1 MKKADALEYHKRS
14 PAGKIS
20 IQPTKPCTT
29 QDDLALAYTPGV
41 AEPSLAIAK
50 RPASVYNYT
59 NKGNLVG
66 IISNGTA
73 VLGLGNIGAAAS
85 KPVMEGKSV
94 LFKQFAKVDA
104 FDLEVS
110 TTNAD
115 EFITVV
121 KNLAPTFGAI
131 NLEDISAPDCF
142 YIEDQLQKQLDIPV
156 FHDDQHGTAIIS
168 GAALLNAIEL
178 VNKDIRNIKVV
189 ISGAGAAGIR
199 CAEHY
204 VRLGVQKKHIWMC
217 DSRGLITKDRKGLD
231 KYKQQFANNVLR
243 RDKSRLVRTGDKNV
257 THTLADALVNAD
269 VFLGVSVA
277 NILTPAM
284 IKTMAPNP
292 IVFALANPNPEIAYP
307 LAKRTRHD
315 ILLASGRSDYPN
327 QINNVLG
334 FPFIMRGAL
343 DVQATCI
350 TEGMKI
356 AATKALAKIAHYPVP
371 RYILKAYNLK
381 SLRFGPEYIV
391 PKPFDKRVYVEVSA
405 AVAQAAIQD
414 GVARKK
420 INIKRYI
427 KNLQN
432 TANQSR

>member
-1 MKKADALEYHKRS
+1 MKKADALEYHKRH

-20 IQPTKPCTT
+20 IQPTKPCQT

-50 RPASVYNYT
+50 RPATVYDYT

-66 IISNGTA
+66 VISNGTA

-104 FDLEVS
+104 FDVEVS
-110 TTNAD
+110 TTD
-115 EFITVV
+115 PEEFISVV
-121 KNLAPTFGAI
+121 KNIAPTFGAI

-142 YIEDQLQKQLDIPV
+142 YIEDQLQKHLDIPV

-168 GAALLNAIEL
+168 GAALLNAVEL
-178 VNKDIRNIKVV
+178 VNKDIRKIKVV

-204 VRLGVQKKHIWMC
+204 IRLGVQKKHIWMC
-217 DSRGLITKDRKGLD
+217 DSRGLITKQRKDLD
-231 KYKQQFANNVLR
+231 TYKKQFAQLG
-243 RDKSRLVRTGDKNV
+243 SGG
-257 THTLADALVNAD
+257 LADAIVNAD

-284 IKTMAPNP
+284 VKTMASKP

-343 DVQATCI
+343 DVRATCI
-350 TEGMKI
+350 TNGMKI

-371 RYILKAYNLK
+371 GYILKAYNLQA
-381 SLRFGPEYIV
+381 LRFGSEYIV

-405 AVAQAAIQD
+405 AVAQAAMQD
-414 GVARKK
+414 GIARKK
-420 INIKRYI
+420 INIKTYI
-427 KNLQN
+427 KNLEN

>member
-1 MKKADALEYHKRS
+1 MNKSDALEYHKRQ

-20 IQPTKPCTT
+20 IQPTKPCQT

-50 RPASVYNYT
+50 RPATVYDYT

-104 FDLEVS
+104 FDIEVS
-110 TTNAD
+110 TTD
-115 EFITVV
+115 PEEFITVV
-121 KNLAPTFGAI
+121 RNLAPTFGAI
-131 NLEDISAPDCF
+131 NLEDISAPECF
-142 YIEDQLQKQLDIPV
+142 YIEDQLQKHLDIPV

-168 GAALLNAIEL
+168 GAALLNAVEL
-178 VNKDIRNIKVV
+178 VGKDIRKIKVV

-204 VRLGVQKKHIWMC
+204 IRLGVQKKNIWMC
-217 DSRGLITKDRKGLD
+217 DSRGLITKQRKDLD
-231 KYKQQFANNVLR
+231 KYKKQFAQLG
-243 RDKSRLVRTGDKNV
+243 SGG
-257 THTLADALVNAD
+257 LADAIVDAD
-269 VFLGVSVA
+269 VFLGVSIA

-284 IKTMAPNP
+284 VKTMAPKP

-343 DVQATCI
+343 DVRATRI
-350 TEGMKI
+350 TNGMKI

-371 RYILKAYNLK
+371 GYILKAYNLQ
-381 SLRFGPEYIV
+381 SLRFGPDYIV
-391 PKPFDKRVYVEVSA
+391 PKPFDKRVYVEVST
-405 AVAQAAIQD
+405 AVAQAAMHD

-420 INIKRYI
+420 INIKTYI
-427 KNLQN
+427 KNLQSN
-432 TANQSR
+432 G

>member
-1 MKKADALEYHKRS
+1 MKKADALEYHKRH

-20 IQPTKPCTT
+20 IQPTKPCQT

-50 RPASVYNYT
+50 QPATVYDYT

-94 LFKQFAKVDA
+94 LFKQFAQVDA
-104 FDLEVS
+104 FDIEVS
-110 TTNAD
+110 TTD
-115 EFITVV
+115 PEEFITVV
-121 KNLAPTFGAI
+121 RNLAPTFGAI
-131 NLEDISAPDCF
+131 NLEDISAPECF
-142 YIEDQLQKQLDIPV
+142 YIEDQLQKHLDIPV

-168 GAALLNAIEL
+168 GAALLNAVEL
-178 VNKDIRNIKVV
+178 VGKDISKIKVV

-204 VRLGVQKKHIWMC
+204 VRLGVQKKNIWMC
-217 DSRGLITKDRKGLD
+217 DSRGLITKQRKDLD
-231 KYKQQFANNVLR
+231 KYKKQFAQA
-243 RDKSRLVRTGDKNV
+243 RDRSRPVHTIKNY
-257 THTLADALVNAD
+257 TLADAIVNAD
-269 VFLGVSVA
+269 VFLGVSIA

-284 IKTMAPNP
+284 IKTMAPKP

-343 DVQATCI
+343 DVRATCI
-350 TEGMKI
+350 TNGMKI

-371 RYILKAYNLK
+371 GYILKAYNLQ
-381 SLRFGPEYIV
+381 SLRFGPDYIV

-405 AVAQAAIQD
+405 AVAQAAMQD

-420 INIKRYI
+420 INIKTYI
-427 KNLQN
+427 KNLQTTVN
-432 TANQSR
+432 